1 MHGKYVLAPVILLM
15 VLVLAGTNIGHATQ
29 IQTDGTRSIVPLD
42 AKHDT
47 GSAKSAKIEKKVQT
61 KASTKK
67 ITSKKKR
74 GKTKHASTG
83 LKKRSAKSRSKTISR
98 RSVIPQGHATADIG
112 AIMTE
117 ELKSYTPYD
126 LWLAYELPE
135 AYTQLTTQARLK
147 RLRLSIV
154 ESAYNYVGTP
164 YVWGGTS
171 PDGFDCS
178 GFVRYVYEENG
189 IHLSRT
195 SGEQAR
201 EGATVSITELRPG
214 DLIFFN
220 MNRRNRR
227 PIDHVGLY
235 LGEGHFIHAPSKR
248 SRMIKIETLENGYFL
263 PKIVEARRVIDSVR

>member
-1 MHGKYVLAPVILLM
+1 MLGRFVLAPVIFLM
-15 VLVLAGTNIGHATQ
+15 ALGLIGTDTGHASQ
-29 IQTDGTRSIVPLD
+29 IQADGARSIAPL
-42 AKHDT
+42 
-47 GSAKSAKIEKKVQT
+47 SAKKDSVSATLAKKKTQPAT
-61 KASTKK
+61 PAKK
-67 ITSKKKR
+67 ITSKKKKS
-74 GKTKHASTG
+74 KTKHAAVG
-83 LKKRSAKSRSKTISR
+83 GKKRPAKSKTKAVARKSIKP
-98 RSVIPQGHATADIG
+98 SVRATADIDT
-112 AIMTE
+112 ILTE
-117 ELKSYTPYD
+117 ELRAYTPYD

-135 AYTQLTTQARLK
+135 TYTQLTTQARLK

-164 YVWGGTS
+164 YIWGGTT

-201 EGATVSITELRPG
+201 EGSTVSISELRPG

-248 SRMIKIETLENGYFL
+248 SRMIKIEALENRYFL
-263 PKIVEARRVIDSVR
+263 PKIVEVRRVVDNVR